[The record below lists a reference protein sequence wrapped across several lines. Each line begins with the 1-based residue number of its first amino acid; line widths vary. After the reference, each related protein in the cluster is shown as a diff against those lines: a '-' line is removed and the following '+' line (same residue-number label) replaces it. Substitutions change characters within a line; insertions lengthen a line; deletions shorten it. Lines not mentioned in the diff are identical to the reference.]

1 LTSPLWSRWTALT
14 IAILVAALGALPIAS
29 WVPGGLTDPGY
40 SRRWLEWGY
49 GSSICAGA
57 AILFAILGGSTN
69 FAASVSGLRARAS
82 DRIGRHPWRSDLA
95 AAAICLLVYVITALS
110 VLDAKPLLIDEI
122 VQVLQAR
129 TYASGQL
136 SSATDSA
143 RAFFSVLHVVD
154 IGERT
159 YSQFPPGWPA
169 MLALASLAKVEWL
182 AGPVCGAVAV
192 LLFARLLRRVF
203 PAEPL
208 TAFFGALLFGLAPLS
223 VFQFASHMSHGPVVM
238 WLLLATLF
246 LTRTFAVGTRSAVG
260 DGAAAGLAAGAAFAV
275 RPLDAVA
282 FIVPAA
288 VWIFARAARDRSAR
302 LPALAAAAGAFL
314 PLCAVLWVN
323 ANTTGNPLQF
333 GYSALWGPSHGLGFH
348 AAPWGD
354 AHTPAR
360 GLELL
365 SVYVTRLNSYLF
377 ETPFPSL
384 LPAIAAL
391 CFIPR
396 LTAIERFLAAAVLVH
411 AAFYFS
417 YWHDGF
423 YLGPRFVVPWIPLL
437 VLLSIRFLRVIDS
450 SRVDPRVRRGIIGAC
465 SAAVLLAAA
474 VALPVRVSQYQ
485 SGLTS
490 MRTDYAAEAARAG
503 VTNAVVFVKESWGSQ
518 LVARMWELG
527 ISRAAVAAL
536 YAKVDACVLEHEI
549 RTLENAATRGMQ
561 AERALEALLTDSQ
574 RVRASTVSPDTTERM
589 LPGAVYDAEC
599 SAQVSADQAGYALYP
614 PFLLDNSSGNMYVR
628 DLGNRDS
635 AIVRRF
641 AGRRAFRVSRHGVD
655 GSAPLVWTEIP
666 HPDRAR
672 D

>member
-1 LTSPLWSRWTALT
+1 LTTLPWSRWTAVA
-14 IAILVAALGALPIAS
+14 IAIVVTALGALPVAS

-49 GSSICAGA
+49 GLAICSGA
-57 AILFAILGGSTN
+57 AVLFAMLGGSASL
-69 FAASVSGLRARAS
+69 AAAVNRLRSGAADRLSQHPLRF
-82 DRIGRHPWRSDLA
+82 DLI
-95 AAAICLLVYVITALS
+95 AAAICFAAYVVVAQS
-110 VLDAKPLLIDEI
+110 VLDGKPLLIDEI

-136 SSATDSA
+136 SVPTDSA
-143 RAFFSVLHVVD
+143 RAFFSVLHIVD

-169 MLALASLAKVEWL
+169 MLALASLARVEWI
-182 AGPVCGAVAV
+182 AGPVCGALAV

-203 PAEPL
+203 PGEPL
-208 TAFFGALLFGLAPLS
+208 VVFFGALLFGLAPLS

-238 WLLLATLF
+238 WLLIATLF
-246 LTRTFAVGTRSAVG
+246 LVRMFEDGPRSAAG
-260 DGAAAGLAAGAAFAV
+260 NGAVAGLAAGAAFAV

-288 VWIFARAARDRSAR
+288 VWILARAVRDRSAR

-323 ANTTGNPLQF
+323 ASTTGNPLQF

-391 CFIPR
+391 CLIPR
-396 LTAIERFLAAAVLVH
+396 LTAIERFLAAAVMVH
-411 AAFYFS
+411 AALYFS

-437 VLLSIRFLRVIDS
+437 VLLSIRFLRVMDS
-450 SRVDPRVRRGIIGAC
+450 PRVEPRVRRGIMGAC
-465 SAAVLLAAA
+465 TAAVVLAIT

-485 SGLTS
+485 MGLTS
-490 MRTDYAAEAARAG
+490 MRADYAAEAARAG
-503 VTNAVVFVKESWGSQ
+503 ISNAVVFVKESWGSQ

-527 ISRAAVAAL
+527 VSRPAVAAL
-536 YAKVDACVLEHEI
+536 YAKVDACVLEHAI
-549 RTLENAATRGMQ
+549 RSLENEATRGVQ
-561 AERALEALLTDSQ
+561 AEGALQVLLADSQ

-589 LPGAVYDAEC
+589 LPGAVYDPEC

-614 PFLLDNSSGNMYVR
+614 PFLLDNSSGNVYAR
-628 DLGNRDS
+628 DLGSRDS

-641 AGRRAFRVSRHGVD
+641 AGRRAYRVSRDGVD
-655 GSAPLVWTEIP
+655 GSAPLVWKEILP
-666 HPDRAR
+666 ADRAR